1 LSAKLTTQPAKNPG
15 QKNFKGIIYVQNR
28 EKETSGRGVCLL
40 LAFTAS
46 KRDNL
51 AAWMPSRSDG
61 DNYGKIIVYSFPGD
75 MPVFESGQGVGL
87 PELKI
92 PVRVVAGRALTR
104 QEGPREF

>member
-1 LSAKLTTQPAKNPG
+1 MSKIVKKKHQEG
-15 QKNFKGIIYVQNR
+15 EFV
-28 EKETSGRGVCLL
+28 LL

-75 MPVFESGQGVGL
+75 MPVFEPGQ
-87 PELKI
+87 
-92 PVRVVAGRALTR
+92 RGRIA
-104 QEGPREF
+104 